1 MCRGMIFV
9 IVESPLKSPTM
20 ARENAVGWM
29 ARGERGAGPQR
40 PVTGVQRRQ
49 TANGILAL
57 RVAPLFRLSEV
68 ARRLQTAASMR
79 SPRALERQKIDSNAA
94 WLSFSTD
101 SQSIIV
107 SARVGPTLTIVS
119 LAPVN
124 PEIRLR

>member
-1 MCRGMIFV
+1 M
-9 IVESPLKSPTM
+9 
-20 ARENAVGWM
+20 
-29 ARGERGAGPQR
+29 
-40 PVTGVQRRQ
+40 TGVQRRQ
-49 TANGILAL
+49 TADGILAL
-57 RVAPLFRLSEV
+57 RVAPLFRLSDV
-68 ARRLQTAASMR
+68 ARRLPTAAGMR